1 MANERPFGEVFQDIV
16 RNLQEIVRSEIRLA
30 KVELRADA
38 AVVAASAIWLS
49 AGIVAALS
57 ALSFLLWTIAYALAT
72 VMPLWG
78 AALSTALGLAIAAS
92 ILLTVGLRKF
102 KHVQMIPERTVDTL
116 KENAQWV
123 KHPSR

>member
-1 MANERPFGEVFQDIV
+1 MANDRPFGEVFQDIV
-16 RNLQEIVRSEIRLA
+16 HNLQEIVRSEIRLA

-38 AVVAASAIWLS
+38 AVVAVSAIWLS
-49 AGIVAALS
+49 AGVVAALC
-57 ALSFLLWTIAYALAT
+57 ALSFLLWTVAYALAM

-78 AALSTALGLAIAAS
+78 AALSTAFVLAIAAS

-102 KHVQMIPERTVDTL
+102 KHVQMIPERTIDTL

>member
-1 MANERPFGEVFQDIV
+1 MANDRPFGEVFQDIV

-30 KVELRADA
+30 KVELQADA

-49 AGIVAALS
+49 AGVVAALC
-57 ALSFLLWTIAYALAT
+57 ALSFLLWTIAYALAM

-78 AALSTALGLAIAAS
+78 AALSTALVLAIAAS

-102 KHVQMIPERTVDTL
+102 KHVQMIPERTIDTL